1 VVDLADVQGL
11 GENMSF
17 IECVNM
23 HATLIEVSQ
32 NVAIA
37 VVGYSFFRFI
47 FGTKR

>member
-1 VVDLADVQGL
+1 
-11 GENMSF
+11 MTF

-23 HATLIEVSQ
+23 HATLIAVSQ

-37 VVGYSFFRFI
+37 VVGYAFFRYI